1 MSGTT
6 LARALELVIA
16 WAVMLAGGLALASW
30 LVTVP
35 WSAWGQ
41 SGMHGDGHTEQHADY
56 LQWKDRRG
64 YGCCDNRDCRPTR
77 AYVDEAGRWR
87 ALADGVWLVVPPD
100 AVLAIPS
107 PDGRSHVCH
116 TPGALEPRCF
126 VPGEPR
132 S

>member
-1 MSGTT
+1 MTRV
-6 LARALELVIA
+6 ARIAELVIV
-16 WAVMLAGGLALASW
+16 WAVLLAGGIALAGW
-30 LVTVP
+30 LMTVP
-35 WSAWGQ
+35 WPALAHDPYTG
-41 SGMHGDGHTEQHADY
+41 
-56 LQWKDRRG
+56 WKDRRG
-64 YGCCDNRDCRPTR
+64 YGCCDNTDCRPTR

-87 ALADGVWLVVPPD
+87 AMVDGEWMVVPPD
-100 AVLAIPS
+100 AVLQIPS